1 MKISQSRAH
10 RYRPSTG
17 PKKIHTRDWAL
28 TLYRSSYWTESRRDT
43 WRNRTDKVPL
53 VLLRLHVSVCGVSE
67 EGRRAIEE
75 NITQRSSK
83 SWVFRFLQFLFAQ
96 QVRIVFEFTFNFARW
111 IVFCVILLLLCIS
124 NLFPLADEVT
134 ATVLKV
140 EKRKK
145 IFKRRKSVL
154 FFCFI

>member
-43 WRNRTDKVPL
+43 CRNRTDKVPL

-75 NITQRSSK
+75 TSLKDHPNPEF
-83 SWVFRFLQFLFAQ
+83 FRFLQFRFGQ
-96 QVRIVFEFTFNFARW
+96 QVNSASFIGVPGSVSWF
-111 IVFCVILLLLCIS
+111 
-124 NLFPLADEVT
+124 LFLEY
-134 ATVLKV
+134 KN
-140 EKRKK
+140 
-145 IFKRRKSVL
+145 
-154 FFCFI
+154 